1 MSAQGHVNLTV
12 MDVSQVYEQHDT
24 AADDAD
30 GR

>member
-1 MSAQGHVNLTV
+1 MSSQGHVNLKV

>member
-1 MSAQGHVNLTV
+1 MNLQGNEYLTV
-12 MDVSQVYEQHDT
+12 MNVSQVYEQHDT